1 MSIFR
6 LNSMILS
13 VFASSL
19 TLFQAIIINV
29 CIFQVL
35 FRSSL
40 PVLPIIYDQKLRFV
54 VNCSKLNE
62 KVYKQRFR
70 PTNENIT

>member
-6 LNSMILS
+6 LKSMILS

-19 TLFQAIIINV
+19 TLFQAIIVNV
-29 CIFQVL
+29 SFVFIQVL

-54 VNCSKLNE
+54 VNYSKLNE
-62 KVYKQRFR
+62 KVFKQRFR
-70 PTNENIT
+70 PNE